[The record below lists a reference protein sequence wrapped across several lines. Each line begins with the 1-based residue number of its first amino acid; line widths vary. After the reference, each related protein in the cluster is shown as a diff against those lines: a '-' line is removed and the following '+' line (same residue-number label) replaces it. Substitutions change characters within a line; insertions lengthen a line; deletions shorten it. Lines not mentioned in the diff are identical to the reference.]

1 MESLDLFVTAKLA
14 SGLSAKTV
22 NWYAWMLARYRDY
35 CRDNDLDSRNS
46 NSAETFLVHMRQQG
60 AAAASVTSYYRAMHV
75 YFGWL
80 VKRGLAESNPMTV
93 VDKPRVPRR
102 LQRHVTLAMFKRI
115 YEGIEENN
123 WYDNRDRSL
132 LIVMFY
138 SGLRVGEV
146 VGMATDDVDVYRHL
160 ITVRRGKGGHERLI
174 PCAPLLSAP
183 LRDYLA
189 ARPAPHRGMWL
200 SNDGNGGVRGLLT
213 AEGVRGMLRRRCQ
226 AVGIPYQNPHLFRHG
241 YAMTMLNAGM
251 GLSAVSAAMGH
262 SSTVV
267 TEQVYAS
274 WLIDGLTREYARA
287 LHALGK

>member
-1 MESLDLFVTAKLA
+1 MEQLDLFVTAKLA
-14 SGLSAKTV
+14 SGLSPKTV
-22 NWYAWMLARYRDY
+22 NWYAWMLSCYRDY
-35 CRDNDLDSRNS
+35 CQECGLDYSLPH
-46 NSAETFLVHMRQQG
+46 SAETFLVHMRQTG

-80 VKRGLAESNPMTV
+80 VKRGFAETNPMAV
-93 VDKPRVPRR
+93 IDKPRIPRR
-102 LQRHVTLAMFKRI
+102 LQRHVTLVMWKRI
-115 YEGIEENN
+115 YEGIEHDE
-123 WYDNRDRSL
+123 WWDNRDRAL
-132 LIVMFY
+132 LVVMFY

-146 VGMATDDVDVYRHL
+146 VGMASDDVDLHRYL

-174 PCAPLLSAP
+174 PCAPLLCAP
-183 LRDYLA
+183 LRAYLA
-189 ARPAPHRGMWL
+189 DRPTQHRGMWL
-200 SNDGNGGVRGLLT
+200 SNDGSGGVRGLLT
-213 AEGVRGMLRRRCQ
+213 AEGVRMMLRRRCV

-274 WLIDGLTREYARA
+274 WLVDGLTREYSRA
-287 LHALGK
+287 MLRLGA